1 MQNLIMNSFINY
13 PDDLEEFLEEIH
25 ISNFTLF
32 NQKIIQA
39 LLEMKN
45 KNQVVQLET
54 IRLKIGDEAFESKEF
69 NAILQADSYP
79 NYLDLRSDFK
89 TYLSLKMQ
97 EHLANELI
105 KATRKSE
112 IFDFDFLGKYIKLGF
127 NRNGRYYWEW
137 EEFFKSKPKTEKIPT
152 EIDFLDNISDGGFE
166 VGQLILLSGDPE
178 AGKTLLSV
186 QYITNAQQNHKVTYF
201 GFEFSVRKHIETL
214 NSKKFKINK
223 ENYFIDDLSCEIN
236 ELVSQIRGLAKEGHK
251 LFIIDS
257 QMKIQAP
264 IVGRTIE
271 EVETTKFTTLADLA
285 KRLQVI
291 IVLIIQNSK
300 NDSYAPTG
308 SRKGA
313 HEAHV
318 MIRIE
323 KIKSGEL
330 KHIKDYNERG
340 KHRKVLIL
348 KNKQTGLQG
357 IQFFRIDDYRLYE
370 ISTNYRELKESGY
383 IGYDM
388 NDYRLTLKITLT

>member
-1 MQNLIMNSFINY
+1 
-13 PDDLEEFLEEIH
+13 
-25 ISNFTLF
+25 
-32 NQKIIQA
+32 
-39 LLEMKN
+39 
-45 KNQVVQLET
+45 
-54 IRLKIGDEAFESKEF
+54 
-69 NAILQADSYP
+69 
-79 NYLDLRSDFK
+79 

-112 IFDFDFLGKYIKLGF
+112 IFDFDFLGKYIKLGY
-127 NRNGRYYWEW
+127 NRNGKYYWEW
-137 EEFFKSKPKTEKIPT
+137 EEFFKSKPKIEKIHT
-152 EIDFLDNISDGGFE
+152 GIDFLDNISDGGFE

-178 AGKTLLSV
+178 AGKTLLSI
-186 QYITNAQQNHKVTYF
+186 QYITNAQQKHKVTYF

-214 NSKKFKINK
+214 NSKNFKINK

-271 EVETTKFTTLADLA
+271 EVETIKFTTLADLA

-291 IVLIIQNSK
+291 IILIIQNSK

-330 KHIKDYNERG
+330 KHINNYNERG
-340 KHRKVLIL
+340 KYRKVLIL

-357 IQFFRIDDYRLYE
+357 IQFFRIDGYRLFE
-370 ISTNYRELKESGY
+370 INKNYINLKES
-383 IGYDM
+383 
-388 NDYRLTLKITLT
+388 DYSDYNGE

>member
-1 MQNLIMNSFINY
+1 MNSFINY
-13 PDDLEEFLEEIH
+13 PKDLEEFLEEIH
-25 ISNFTLF
+25 ISNFTPF

-45 KNQVVQLET
+45 KNQVIQLEI

-69 NAILQADSYP
+69 SAILQADTYP
-79 NYLDLRSDFK
+79 NYLELRSDFK
-89 TYLSLKMQ
+89 IYLSLKMQ
-97 EHLANELI
+97 EFLANELI

-112 IFDFDFLGKYIKLGF
+112 IFDFDFLGKYTTLCT

-137 EEFFKSKPKTEKIPT
+137 EEFFKSKPKIEKIPT
-152 EIDFLDNISDGGFE
+152 GIDFLDHISEGGFE

-214 NSKKFKINK
+214 NSKNFKLNK

-236 ELVSQIRGLAKEGHK
+236 ELVSQIRRLSREGHK

-257 QMKIQAP
+257 QMKIQDP
-264 IVGRTIE
+264 IIGRTIE

-285 KRLQVI
+285 KRLQVV

-300 NDSYAPTG
+300 SDSYAPTG

-313 HEAHV
+313 NEAHV

-330 KHIKDYNERG
+330 KHIKDYNERN
-340 KHRKVLIL
+340 KHRRVLIL

-357 IQFFRIDDYRLYE
+357 VQFFRMVDYRLFE
-370 ISTNYRELKESGY
+370 INTNYRELNNSNME
-383 IGYDM
+383 
-388 NDYRLTLKITLT
+388 

>member
-13 PDDLEEFLEEIH
+13 PNDLEEFLEEIH

-89 TYLSLKMQ
+89 TYLNLKMQ

-112 IFDFDFLGKYIKLGF
+112 IFDFDFLGKYIKLGS

-152 EIDFLDNISDGGFE
+152 GIDFLDNISEGGFE
-166 VGQLILLSGDPE
+166 VGQLVLLSGDPE
-178 AGKTLLSV
+178 AGKTLLGV
-186 QYITNAQQNHKVTYF
+186 QYITNAQQNHKVAYF

-214 NSKKFKINK
+214 NSKDFKLNK

-264 IVGRTIE
+264 IIGRTIE
-271 EVETTKFTTLADLA
+271 EVETTKFTTLAELA

-291 IVLIIQNSK
+291 IILIIQNSK

-313 HEAHV
+313 HEAHI

-323 KIKSGEL
+323 KIKSWEL

-357 IQFFRIDDYRLYE
+357 IQFFRINNYRLFE
-370 ISTNYRELKESGY
+370 ISTNYREFKESDFSGY
-383 IGYDM
+383 
-388 NDYRLTLKITLT
+388 

>member
-1 MQNLIMNSFINY
+1 MNSFINY
-13 PDDLEEFLEEIH
+13 PNDLEEFLEEIH
-25 ISNFTLF
+25 ISSFTIF

-39 LLEMKN
+39 LLEMKS

-69 NAILQADSYP
+69 SAILEADSYP
-79 NYLDLRSDFK
+79 NYLDLKSDFK

-112 IFDFDFLGKYIKLGF
+112 IFDFDFLGKYIKLGS
-127 NRNGRYYWEW
+127 NRNGKYYWEW
-137 EEFFKSKPKTEKIPT
+137 EEFFKSKPQIEKIGT
-152 EIDFLDNISDGGFE
+152 GINFLDNISNGGFE

-178 AGKTLLSV
+178 AGKTLLSIK
-186 QYITNAQQNHKVTYF
+186 YIINAQQKHKVTYF

-214 NSKKFKINK
+214 NSKDFKLNK

-236 ELVSQIRGLAKEGHK
+236 ELVLQIRSLAKEGHK
-251 LFIIDS
+251 LFVIDS

-271 EVETTKFTTLADLA
+271 EVETNKFITLAELA

-318 MIRIE
+318 MIRVE

-330 KHIKDYNERG
+330 KHIKGYNDRG

-357 IQFFRIDDYRLYE
+357 MQFFRIDNYNLFE
-370 ISTNYRELKESGY
+370 VSTNYIELQESNY
-383 IGYDM
+383 ENFD
-388 NDYRLTLKITLT
+388 

>member
-13 PDDLEEFLEEIH
+13 PNDLEEFLEEIH
-25 ISNFTLF
+25 ITSFTPF

-54 IRLKIGDEAFESKEF
+54 IRLKIGYEAFESKDF
-69 NAILQADSYP
+69 SAILRADSYP

-112 IFDFDFLGKYIKLGF
+112 IFDFDFLGKYIKLGS
-127 NRNGRYYWEW
+127 NRNGKYYWEW
-137 EEFFKSKPKTEKIPT
+137 EEFFKSKPKIEKIRT
-152 EIDFLDNISDGGFE
+152 GIDFLDNISDGGFE

-178 AGKTLLSV
+178 AGKTLLGI
-186 QYITNAQQNHKVTYF
+186 QYITNAQQQHKVTYF

-214 NSKKFKINK
+214 NSKGFKINK

-236 ELVSQIRGLAKEGHK
+236 DLVSQIRGLAKEGHK

-271 EVETTKFTTLADLA
+271 EVETIKFTTLADLA

-291 IVLIIQNSK
+291 IILIIQNSK

-330 KHIKDYNERG
+330 KHIKDYNKRS
-340 KHRKVLIL
+340 KYRKVLIL

-357 IQFFRIDDYRLYE
+357 VQFFRIIDYKLLE
-370 ISTNYRELKESGY
+370 ISTNYKEFKESDFS
-383 IGYDM
+383 GYDL
-388 NDYRLTLKITLT
+388 NDFSD

>member
-1 MQNLIMNSFINY
+1 MNSFINY
-13 PDDLEEFLEEIH
+13 PNDLQDFLEEIH
-25 ISNFTLF
+25 ILSFTPF

-69 NAILQADSYP
+69 HAILQADSYP
-79 NYLDLRSDFK
+79 NYLDLKSDFK

-112 IFDFDFLGKYIKLGF
+112 IFDFDFLGKYIKLGS
-127 NRNGRYYWEW
+127 NRNGKYYWEW
-137 EEFFKSKPKTEKIPT
+137 EEFFKSKPEIEKIHT
-152 EIDFLDNISDGGFE
+152 GIDFLDNISDGGFE
-166 VGQLILLSGDPE
+166 VGQMILLSGDPE
-178 AGKTLLSV
+178 AGKTLLGI
-186 QYITNAQQNHKVTYF
+186 QYITNAQQKHKVTYF

-214 NSKKFKINK
+214 KSKNFKINK

-291 IVLIIQNSK
+291 IILIIQNSK
-300 NDSYAPTG
+300 NDNYSPTG

-318 MIRIE
+318 IIRIE

-340 KHRKVLIL
+340 KHRKIFIL

-357 IQFFRIDDYRLYE
+357 IQFFKINDYRLFE
-370 ISTNYRELKESGY
+370 ISTNYRELKESDFS
-383 IGYDM
+383 GYDI
-388 NDYRLTLKITLT
+388 NDLSE

>member
-13 PDDLEEFLEEIH
+13 PNDLEEFLEAIH
-25 ISNFTLF
+25 ISSFTLF
-32 NQKIIQA
+32 NQKIIRA

-54 IRLKIGDEAFESKEF
+54 LRLKIGDEAFESKEF

-127 NRNGRYYWEW
+127 NRNGMYYWEW

-152 EIDFLDNISDGGFE
+152 GIDFLDNISDGGFE

-178 AGKTLLSV
+178 AGKTLLSI

-214 NSKKFKINK
+214 NSKQFKLNK

-236 ELVSQIRGLAKEGHK
+236 ELVSQIKGLAKEGHK

-285 KRLQVI
+285 KNLQVI
-291 IVLIIQNSK
+291 IILIIQNSK

-318 MIRIE
+318 IIRIE

-330 KHIKDYNERG
+330 KHIRDYNERG

-357 IQFFRIDDYRLYE
+357 IQFFRMVDYRLFE
-370 ISTNYRELKESGY
+370 ISADYVEINNSKYELEY
-383 IGYDM
+383 YDH
-388 NDYRLTLKITLT
+388 

>member
-13 PDDLEEFLEEIH
+13 PNDLEDFLEG
-25 ISNFTLF
+25 ISISSFTTF

-39 LLEMKN
+39 LLDMKN

-69 NAILQADSYP
+69 SAILQADSYP
-79 NYLDLRSDFK
+79 NYLDLKSDFK

-97 EHLANELI
+97 EHLANELM

-127 NRNGRYYWEW
+127 KRNGKYYWEW
-137 EEFFKSKPKTEKIPT
+137 EEFFKSKPKIEKIHT
-152 EIDFLDNISDGGFE
+152 GIDFLDNISDGGFE

-178 AGKTLLSV
+178 AGKTLLGI
-186 QYITNAQQNHKVTYF
+186 QYITNAQQKHKVTYF

-214 NSKKFKINK
+214 NSKNFKVNK

-271 EVETTKFTTLADLA
+271 EVETIKFTTLADLA
-285 KRLQVI
+285 KRLQVVI
-291 IVLIIQNSK
+291 ILIIQNSK

-323 KIKSGEL
+323 RIKSGEL

-357 IQFFRIDDYRLYE
+357 IQFFRIDGYRLFE
-370 ISTNYRELKESGY
+370 IGKNYIKLEESDYSGY
-383 IGYDM
+383 YGE
-388 NDYRLTLKITLT
+388 

>member
-13 PDDLEEFLEEIH
+13 PNDLEEFLEEIH
-25 ISNFTLF
+25 ISSFTPF

-69 NAILQADSYP
+69 SAILQADIYP
-79 NYLDLRSDFK
+79 NYLDLKSDFK

-97 EHLANELI
+97 ERLANELI

-127 NRNGRYYWEW
+127 NRNGKYYWEW
-137 EEFFKSKPKTEKIPT
+137 EEFFSSKPKIEKINT
-152 EIDFLDNISDGGFE
+152 GINFLDNISDGGFE

-178 AGKTLLSV
+178 AGKTLLGI

-214 NSKKFKINK
+214 NSKNFKLNK

-271 EVETTKFTTLADLA
+271 EVETIKFTTLADLA

-291 IVLIIQNSK
+291 IILIIQNSK

-357 IQFFRIDDYRLYE
+357 IQFFRI
-370 ISTNYRELKESGY
+370 
-383 IGYDM
+383 
-388 NDYRLTLKITLT
+388 NDYRLHEISTDYRKLQESDFSGYINDYGD

>member
-13 PDDLEEFLEEIH
+13 PNDLEEFLEEIH
-25 ISNFTLF
+25 ISSFTLF

-69 NAILQADSYP
+69 SAILEADSYP
-79 NYLDLRSDFK
+79 NYLDLKSDFK

-97 EHLANELI
+97 EYLANELI

-112 IFDFDFLGKYIKLGF
+112 IFDFDFLGKYIKLGS

-137 EEFFKSKPKTEKIPT
+137 EEFFKSKPQIEKIGT
-152 EIDFLDNISDGGFE
+152 GIDFLDNISEGGFE

-178 AGKTLLSV
+178 AGKTLLGIK
-186 QYITNAQQNHKVTYF
+186 YITNAQQKYKVTYF

-214 NSKKFKINK
+214 NSKNFKLNK
-223 ENYFIDDLSCEIN
+223 GNYFIDDLSCEIN

-251 LFIIDS
+251 LFVIDS

-271 EVETTKFTTLADLA
+271 EVETTKFVTLADLA

-357 IQFFRIDDYRLYE
+357 IQFFRIDNYNLFE
-370 ISTNYRELKESGY
+370 VSTNYGDLKE
-383 IGYDM
+383 
-388 NDYRLTLKITLT
+388 LTMKEEHYF

>member
-1 MQNLIMNSFINY
+1 MENLIMKSFLDY
-13 PDDLEEFLEEIH
+13 PEQIEDFLED
-25 ISNFTLF
+25 ISVKSFTPF
-32 NQKIIQA
+32 NQKIIKA

-45 KNQVVQLET
+45 KSQVVQLET
-54 IRLKIGDEAFESKEF
+54 IRLKIGDGAFESKEF
-69 NAILQADSYP
+69 SAILEADSYP
-79 NYLDLRSDFK
+79 NYLDLKSDFK

-112 IFDFDFLGKYIKLGF
+112 IFDFDFLGKYIRLGS
-127 NRNGRYYWEW
+127 NRNGKYYWEW
-137 EEFFKSKPKTEKIPT
+137 EEFFKSKPKIEKIHT
-152 EIDFLDNISDGGFE
+152 GIDFLDNISDGGFE

-178 AGKTLLSV
+178 AGKTLLGI
-186 QYITNAQQNHKVTYF
+186 QYITNAQQQHKVTYF

-214 NSKKFKINK
+214 NSKDFKINK

-236 ELVSQIRGLAKEGHK
+236 ELVLQIRSLAKEGHK

-271 EVETTKFTTLADLA
+271 EVETIKFTTLADLA

-291 IVLIIQNSK
+291 IILIIQNSK

-357 IQFFRIDDYRLYE
+357 IQFFRIDDYRLHE
-370 ISTNYRELKESGY
+370 ISTNYRNFKESDFS
-383 IGYDM
+383 GYDI
-388 NDYRLTLKITLT
+388 NDYGD

>member
-1 MQNLIMNSFINY
+1 MNSFINY
-13 PDDLEEFLEEIH
+13 PNDLEDFLEDIH
-25 ISNFTLF
+25 ISNFTNF
-32 NQKIIQA
+32 NQKIIRA

-45 KNQVVQLET
+45 RNQVVQLET

-69 NAILQADSYP
+69 SDILQADSYP
-79 NYLDLRSDFK
+79 NYLDLKSDFR
-89 TYLSLKMQ
+89 TYLSLNMQ

-112 IFDFDFLGKYIKLGF
+112 IFDFDFLGKYIKLLGS

-137 EEFFKSKPKTEKIPT
+137 EEFFKSKPEIEKIHT
-152 EIDFLDNISDGGFE
+152 GIDFLDNISDGGFE
-166 VGQLILLSGDPE
+166 VGQLILISGDPE
-178 AGKTLLSV
+178 AGKTLLGI
-186 QYITNAQQNHKVTYF
+186 QYITNAQQKHKVTYF

-214 NSKKFKINK
+214 NSKGFKINK

-271 EVETTKFTTLADLA
+271 EVETIKFTTLADLA

-291 IVLIIQNSK
+291 IILIIQNSK

-330 KHIKDYNERG
+330 KHIKDYSERG
-340 KHRKVLIL
+340 KYRKVLIL

-357 IQFFRIDDYRLYE
+357 IQFFRIDGYRLFE
-370 ISTNYRELKESGY
+370 ISTNYKDFKES
-383 IGYDM
+383 DQ
-388 NDYRLTLKITLT
+388 

>member
-13 PDDLEEFLEEIH
+13 PNDLEDFLEEIH
-25 ISNFTLF
+25 ISNFTAF

-69 NAILQADSYP
+69 SAILQADSYP
-79 NYLDLRSDFK
+79 NYLDLKSDFK

-112 IFDFDFLGKYIKLGF
+112 IFDFDFLGKHIKLGT
-127 NRNGRYYWEW
+127 NRNGKYYWEW
-137 EEFFKSKPKTEKIPT
+137 EEFFKSKPKIEKIHT
-152 EIDFLDNISDGGFE
+152 GIDFLDNISDGGFE

-178 AGKTLLSV
+178 AGKTLLGI
-186 QYITNAQQNHKVTYF
+186 QYITNAQQKHKVTYF

-214 NSKKFKINK
+214 SSKNFKINK

-236 ELVSQIRGLAKEGHK
+236 ELVSQIRGLSKEGHK

-271 EVETTKFTTLADLA
+271 EVETIKFTTLADLA

-291 IVLIIQNSK
+291 IILIIQNSK

-323 KIKSGEL
+323 RIKSGEL

-357 IQFFRIDDYRLYE
+357 IQFFRIDGYRLFE
-370 ISTNYRELKESGY
+370 ISKDYKEFKESDFS
-383 IGYDM
+383 GYDSH
-388 NDYRLTLKITLT
+388 DFSD

>member
-13 PDDLEEFLEEIH
+13 PNDLEEFLEEIH
-25 ISNFTLF
+25 ISSFTLF

-69 NAILQADSYP
+69 SAILEADSYP
-79 NYLDLRSDFK
+79 NYLDLKSDFK

-127 NRNGRYYWEW
+127 NRNGKYYWEW
-137 EEFFKSKPKTEKIPT
+137 EEFFRSKPQIEKIGT
-152 EIDFLDNISDGGFE
+152 GIDFLDNISDGGFE

-178 AGKTLLSV
+178 AGKTLLGI
-186 QYITNAQQNHKVTYF
+186 QYITNAQQKHKVTYF
-201 GFEFSVRKHIETL
+201 GFEFSVRKHLETL
-214 NSKKFKINK
+214 NSRDFKINK

-271 EVETTKFTTLADLA
+271 EVETIKFTTLADLA

-291 IVLIIQNSK
+291 IILIIQNSK

-313 HEAHV
+313 HEAHL

-323 KIKSGEL
+323 RL
-330 KHIKDYNERG
+330 KRNQLPEIKDFNERA
-340 KHRKVLIL
+340 KHRRVLIL
-348 KNKQTGLQG
+348 KNKQTGLSG
-357 IQFFRIDDYRLYE
+357 LCYFKNV
-370 ISTNYRELKESGY
+370 NYRFFEIENQPFLQRPQEDEYEEYEG
-383 IGYDM
+383 G
-388 NDYRLTLKITLT
+388 LV

>member
-1 MQNLIMNSFINY
+1 MENLIMNSFINY
-13 PDDLEEFLEEIH
+13 PNDLEDFLEEIH
-25 ISNFTLF
+25 ISSFTLF
-32 NQKIIQA
+32 NQKIIQT

-54 IRLKIGDEAFESKEF
+54 IRLKLGDEVFASKEF
-69 NAILQADSYP
+69 SAILQADSYP
-79 NYLDLRSDFK
+79 NYLDLKSDFK

-97 EHLANELI
+97 ERLANELI

-112 IFDFDFLGKYIKLGF
+112 IFDFDFLGKYIKLGS
-127 NRNGRYYWEW
+127 NRNGKYFLEW
-137 EEFFKSKPKTEKIPT
+137 EEFFKSKPKIEKIHT
-152 EIDFLDNISDGGFE
+152 GINFLDNISDGGFE

-178 AGKTLLSV
+178 AGKTLLAI
-186 QYITNAQQNHKVTYF
+186 QYIINAQQKHKVTYF

-214 NSKKFKINK
+214 SSKDFKINK
-223 ENYFIDDLSCEIN
+223 ENYFIDDISCEIN
-236 ELVSQIRGLAKEGHK
+236 ELVLQIRCLAKEGHK

-271 EVETTKFTTLADLA
+271 EVETIKFTTLAGLA

-291 IVLIIQNSK
+291 IILIIQNSK

-357 IQFFRIDDYRLYE
+357 IQFFRIDNYRLFE
-370 ISTNYRELKESGY
+370 ISTNYRSLKESDFS
-383 IGYDM
+383 GYDV
-388 NDYRLTLKITLT
+388 NDYYPTP

>member
-13 PDDLEEFLEEIH
+13 PNDLEEFLEDIH
-25 ISNFTLF
+25 ISSFTPF

-39 LLEMKN
+39 LLDMKN
-45 KNQVVQLET
+45 KNHVIQLET
-54 IRLKIGDEAFESKEF
+54 IRLKIGDAAFESKEF
-69 NAILQADSYP
+69 SAILEADSYP
-79 NYLDLRSDFK
+79 NYLDLKSDFK
-89 TYLSLKMQ
+89 THLSLKMQ
-97 EHLANELI
+97 EFLANELI

-112 IFDFDFLGKYIKLGF
+112 IFDYDFLGKHIKLGS
-127 NRNGRYYWEW
+127 NRNGKYYWEW
-137 EEFFKSKPKTEKIPT
+137 EEFFQSKPPIEKIAT
-152 EIDFLDNISDGGFE
+152 GIDFLDKISDGGFE

-178 AGKTLLSV
+178 AGKTLLGV

-214 NSKKFKINK
+214 NSKNFTLNK

-236 ELVSQIRGLAKEGHK
+236 ELVSQIRGLSKEGHK

-271 EVETTKFTTLADLA
+271 EVETIKFTTLADLA

-291 IVLIIQNSK
+291 IILIIQNSK

-323 KIKSGEL
+323 KIKRGEL
-330 KHIKDYNERG
+330 ENIKDFNERSI
-340 KHRKVLIL
+340 HRKVLIL

-357 IQFFRIDDYRLYE
+357 VQFFKMDNYRLSE
-370 ISTNYRELKESGY
+370 VSRNYKEYSASQHKTE
-383 IGYDM
+383 DK
-388 NDYRLTLKITLT
+388 DY

>member
-1 MQNLIMNSFINY
+1 MENLIMKSFLDY
-13 PDDLEEFLEEIH
+13 PQHIEDFLEEIH
-25 ISNFTLF
+25 ILSFTPF

-69 NAILQADSYP
+69 HAILQADSYP
-79 NYLDLRSDFK
+79 NYLDLNSDFK

-112 IFDFDFLGKYIKLGF
+112 IFDFDFLGKYIKLGS
-127 NRNGRYYWEW
+127 NRNGKYYWEW
-137 EEFFKSKPKTEKIPT
+137 EEFFKSKPEIEKIHT
-152 EIDFLDNISDGGFE
+152 GIDFLDNISDGGFE
-166 VGQLILLSGDPE
+166 VGQMILLSGDPE
-178 AGKTLLSV
+178 AGKTLLGV
-186 QYITNAQQNHKVTYF
+186 QYITNAQQKHKVTYF

-214 NSKKFKINK
+214 KSKNFKINK

-291 IVLIIQNSK
+291 IILIIQNSK
-300 NDSYAPTG
+300 NDNYSPTG

-318 MIRIE
+318 IIRIE

-340 KHRKVLIL
+340 KHRKIFIL

-357 IQFFRIDDYRLYE
+357 IQFFKINDYRLFE
-370 ISTNYRELKESGY
+370 ISTNYKELKESY
-383 IGYDM
+383 YSGYDV
-388 NDYRLTLKITLT
+388 NDLSE

>member
-13 PDDLEEFLEEIH
+13 PNDLEEFLEDIH
-25 ISNFTLF
+25 ISSFTPF

-39 LLEMKN
+39 LLDMKN
-45 KNQVVQLET
+45 KNHVIQLET
-54 IRLKIGDEAFESKEF
+54 IRLKIGDAAFESKEF
-69 NAILQADSYP
+69 SAILEADSYP
-79 NYLDLRSDFK
+79 NYLDLKSDFK
-89 TYLSLKMQ
+89 THLSLKMQ
-97 EHLANELI
+97 EFLANELI

-112 IFDFDFLGKYIKLGF
+112 IFDYDFLGKHIKLGS
-127 NRNGRYYWEW
+127 NRNGKYYWEW
-137 EEFFKSKPKTEKIPT
+137 EEFFQSKPPIEKIAT
-152 EIDFLDNISDGGFE
+152 GIDFLDKISDGGFE

-178 AGKTLLSV
+178 AGKTLLGV

-214 NSKKFKINK
+214 NSKNFTLNK

-271 EVETTKFTTLADLA
+271 EVETIKFTTLADLA

-291 IVLIIQNSK
+291 IILIIQNSK

-323 KIKSGEL
+323 KIKRGEL
-330 KHIKDYNERG
+330 ENIKDFNERSI
-340 KHRKVLIL
+340 HRKVLIL

-357 IQFFRIDDYRLYE
+357 IQFFKMDNYRLSE
-370 ISTNYRELKESGY
+370 VSRNYKEY
-383 IGYDM
+383 NANQRKTEDE
-388 NDYRLTLKITLT
+388 DY

>member
-1 MQNLIMNSFINY
+1 MENLIMNSFINY
-13 PDDLEEFLEEIH
+13 PNDLEDFLEDIH
-25 ISNFTLF
+25 ISSFTTF

-45 KNQVVQLET
+45 KSQVVQLET

-69 NAILQADSYP
+69 SAILEADSYP
-79 NYLDLRSDFK
+79 NYLDLKSDFK

-112 IFDFDFLGKYIKLGF
+112 IFDFDFLGKYIKLGS

-137 EEFFKSKPKTEKIPT
+137 EEFFKSKPKIEKINT
-152 EIDFLDNISDGGFE
+152 GIDFLDNISDGGFE

-178 AGKTLLSV
+178 AGKTLLGI
-186 QYITNAQQNHKVTYF
+186 QYITNAQQQHKVTYF

-214 NSKKFKINK
+214 NSKGFKVNK

-271 EVETTKFTTLADLA
+271 EVETIKFTTLADLA

-291 IVLIIQNSK
+291 IILIIQNSK

-357 IQFFRIDDYRLYE
+357 IQFFRINNYRLFE
-370 ISTNYRELKESGY
+370 ISTNYKQLKESDFS
-383 IGYDM
+383 GYDI
-388 NDYRLTLKITLT
+388 NDFGD

>member
-1 MQNLIMNSFINY
+1 MENLIMNSFINY
-13 PDDLEEFLEEIH
+13 PNDLEDFLEEIH
-25 ISNFTLF
+25 ISSFTTF

-45 KNQVVQLET
+45 KSQVVQLET

-69 NAILQADSYP
+69 SAILEADSYP
-79 NYLDLRSDFK
+79 NYLDLKSDFK

-112 IFDFDFLGKYIKLGF
+112 IFDFDFLGKYIKLGS

-137 EEFFKSKPKTEKIPT
+137 EEYFQSKPKIEKINT
-152 EIDFLDNISDGGFE
+152 GIDFLDNISDGGFE

-178 AGKTLLSV
+178 AGKTLLGI
-186 QYITNAQQNHKVTYF
+186 QYITNAQQQHKVTYF

-214 NSKKFKINK
+214 NSKGFKVNK

-271 EVETTKFTTLADLA
+271 EVETIKFTTLADLA

-291 IVLIIQNSK
+291 IILIIQNSK

-357 IQFFRIDDYRLYE
+357 IQFFKINNYRLFE
-370 ISTNYRELKESGY
+370 ISTNYKQLKESDFS
-383 IGYDM
+383 GYDI
-388 NDYRLTLKITLT
+388 NDFGD

>member
-1 MQNLIMNSFINY
+1 MNSFINY
-13 PDDLEEFLEEIH
+13 PGDLEDFLEEIH
-25 ISNFTLF
+25 ISNFTKF

-39 LLEMKN
+39 LLEMKS

-69 NAILQADSYP
+69 STILQSDSYP
-79 NYLDLRSDFK
+79 NYLDLKSDFK

-97 EHLANELI
+97 EHLANELV

-112 IFDFDFLGKYIKLGF
+112 IFDFDFLGKYIKLGI
-127 NRNGRYYWEW
+127 NRNGKYYWEW
-137 EEFFKSKPKTEKIPT
+137 EEFFKSKPKIEKIHT
-152 EIDFLDNISDGGFE
+152 GIDFLDNISDGGFE

-178 AGKTLLSV
+178 AGKTLLSI
-186 QYITNAQQNHKVTYF
+186 QYITNAQQKHKVTYF

-214 NSKKFKINK
+214 SSKNFKMNK

-271 EVETTKFTTLADLA
+271 EVETIKFTTLADLA
-285 KRLQVI
+285 KRLQII

-340 KHRKVLIL
+340 KYRKVLIL

-357 IQFFRIDDYRLYE
+357 VQFFRIDGYRLFE
-370 ISTNYRELKESGY
+370 ISKNYVNLKES
-383 IGYDM
+383 
-388 NDYRLTLKITLT
+388 DYSDYGA

>member
-13 PDDLEEFLEEIH
+13 PKDLEEFLEEIP
-25 ISNFTLF
+25 ISNFTPF
-32 NQKIIQA
+32 NQKIILA

-45 KNQVVQLET
+45 KNQVIQLEI

-69 NAILQADSYP
+69 SAILQADTYP
-79 NYLDLRSDFK
+79 NYLELKSDFK

-97 EHLANELI
+97 EFLANELI

-112 IFDFDFLGKYIKLGF
+112 IFDFDFLGKYTTLGT
-127 NRNGRYYWEW
+127 NRNGKYYWEW
-137 EEFFKSKPKTEKIPT
+137 EEFFKSKPKIEKIPT
-152 EIDFLDNISDGGFE
+152 GIDFLDHVSEGGFE

-214 NSKKFKINK
+214 NSKNFKLNK

-236 ELVSQIRGLAKEGHK
+236 ELVSQIRLLAREGHK

-264 IVGRTIE
+264 IIGRTIE

-300 NDSYAPTG
+300 SDSYAPTG

-323 KIKSGEL
+323 RIKGGEL
-330 KHIKDYNERG
+330 KHIKDYNERN
-340 KHRKVLIL
+340 KHRRVLIL

-357 IQFFRIDDYRLYE
+357 VQFFRMVDYKLFE
-370 ISTNYRELKESGY
+370 INTNYRKLDDSPYEIKD
-383 IGYDM
+383 YD
-388 NDYRLTLKITLT
+388 Y

>member
-1 MQNLIMNSFINY
+1 MNSFINY
-13 PDDLEEFLEEIH
+13 PNDLEDFLEEIH
-25 ISNFTLF
+25 ISSFTTF

-69 NAILQADSYP
+69 SAILEADSYP
-79 NYLDLRSDFK
+79 NYLDLKSDFK

-112 IFDFDFLGKYIKLGF
+112 IFDFDFLGKYIKLGS
-127 NRNGRYYWEW
+127 NRNGKYYWEW
-137 EEFFKSKPKTEKIPT
+137 EEFFKSKPKIEKIHT
-152 EIDFLDNISDGGFE
+152 GIDFLDNISNGGFE

-178 AGKTLLSV
+178 AGKTLLAI
-186 QYITNAQQNHKVTYF
+186 QYILNAQQKHKVTYF

-214 NSKKFKINK
+214 SSKNFKINK

-271 EVETTKFTTLADLA
+271 EVETIKFTTLAELA
-285 KRLQVI
+285 KRLQVVI
-291 IVLIIQNSK
+291 ILIIQNSK

-313 HEAHV
+313 HEAHI

-330 KHIKDYNERG
+330 KHINDYNERG

-357 IQFFRIDDYRLYE
+357 IQFFRIDGYRLFE
-370 ISTNYRELKESGY
+370 IGKNYTNLKKSDSSAA
-383 IGYDM
+383 IKD
-388 NDYRLTLKITLT
+388 

>member
-1 MQNLIMNSFINY
+1 MENLIMKSFLDY
-13 PDDLEEFLEEIH
+13 PKQIEDFLEDV
-25 ISNFTLF
+25 SVRSFTLF
-32 NQKIIQA
+32 NQKIIEA
-39 LLEMKN
+39 LLDMKS
-45 KNQVVQLET
+45 KSQVVQLET

-69 NAILQADSYP
+69 SAILEADSYP
-79 NYLDLRSDFK
+79 NYLDLKSDFK
-89 TYLSLKMQ
+89 TYLTLKMQ

-105 KATRKSE
+105 KSTRKSE
-112 IFDFDFLGKYIKLGF
+112 IFDFDFLGKYIKLGS
-127 NRNGRYYWEW
+127 NRNGRYYYEW
-137 EEFFKSKPKTEKIPT
+137 EEFFKSKPKIEKIQT
-152 EIDFLDNISDGGFE
+152 GIDFLDKISDGGFE
-166 VGQLILLSGDPE
+166 VGQLVLLSGDPE
-178 AGKTLLSV
+178 AGKTLLGI
-186 QYITNAQQNHKVTYF
+186 QYIINAQQKHKVTYF

-214 NSKKFKINK
+214 NSRAFKLSK
-223 ENYFIDDLSCEIN
+223 ENYFIDDISCEIN

-264 IVGRTIE
+264 IIGRTIE

-285 KRLQVI
+285 KRLDVI

-323 KIKSGEL
+323 KIKKGEL
-330 KHIKDYNERG
+330 KHINDYNERG
-340 KHRKVLIL
+340 KYRKILIL

-357 IQFFRIDDYRLYE
+357 VQFFKIDDYRLFE
-370 ISTNYRELKESGY
+370 ISMNYRNFKESDY
-383 IGYDM
+383 SNYSDYDFSE
-388 NDYRLTLKITLT
+388 

>member
-1 MQNLIMNSFINY
+1 MNSFINY
-13 PDDLEEFLEEIH
+13 PKDLENFLEEIH
-25 ISNFTLF
+25 ISSFTTF

-69 NAILQADSYP
+69 SAILQADSYP
-79 NYLDLRSDFK
+79 NYLDLKSDFK

-112 IFDFDFLGKYIKLGF
+112 IFDFDFLGKYIKLGL
-127 NRNGRYYWEW
+127 NRNGKYYWEW
-137 EEFFKSKPKTEKIPT
+137 EEFFKSKPKIEKIHT
-152 EIDFLDNISDGGFE
+152 GIDFLDNISDGGFE

-178 AGKTLLSV
+178 AGKTLFCV
-186 QYITNAQQNHKVTYF
+186 QYIINAQQKHKVTYF

-214 NSKKFKINK
+214 NSKNFKINK

-251 LFIIDS
+251 LFVIDS

-271 EVETTKFTTLADLA
+271 EVETIKFTTLADLA
-285 KRLQVI
+285 KHLQVI
-291 IVLIIQNSK
+291 IILIVQNSK

-318 MIRIE
+318 IIRIE

-330 KHIKDYNERG
+330 KHINDYNERG

-357 IQFFRIDDYRLYE
+357 VQFFRIDGYRLFE
-370 ISTNYRELKESGY
+370 IGKNYVNLKES
-383 IGYDM
+383 
-388 NDYRLTLKITLT
+388 DYSTANGE